1 MKIHFY
7 LYARIAIAALLCSAS
22 INAFSANTEH
32 ISNKRSFNL
41 PPSAELNYAIRA
53 RQSGLSISGDAIVK
67 WQTDGQNYSV
77 EAITRAMILG
87 KILEAK
93 SEGKIDDF
101 GLSPVQFTDKRLRKN
116 STTTSFNRD
125 TNGGTNGGTI
135 TFSPSDASYPLI
147 GGEQD
152 RTSIVWQLVAVA
164 RAAAKQFKP
173 GSDWV
178 FFVAG
183 QRDAE
188 PWTFKIINQEKITT
202 GMGDVEA
209 VHIFREP
216 PPDAIE
222 QRLDIWLA
230 PSLEWYPVR
239 IRFTDPN
246 NDFVDQTLDKIT
258 K

>member
-1 MKIHFY
+1 MKILLHS
-7 LYARIAIAALLCSAS
+7 YARISIAALLCSAS
-22 INAFSANTEH
+22 IHAFSANTDH
-32 ISNKRSFNL
+32 TVTKRPVNL
-41 PPSAELNYAIRA
+41 PPSAQLDYTIRA
-53 RQSGLSISGDAIVK
+53 RQSGLSISGDAVVK
-67 WQTDGQNYSV
+67 WQTDGHDYSV

-93 SEGKIDDF
+93 SDGKIDDF
-101 GLSPVQFTDKRLRKN
+101 GLAPTQFTDKRFRK
-116 STTTSFNRD
+116 SITTTTFNRD
-125 TNGGTNGGTI
+125 ATGGTI
-135 TFSPSDASYPLI
+135 TFSPSDASYPI
-147 GGEQD
+147 KGGEQD

-164 RAAAKQFKP
+164 RSAAKQFKP

-188 PWTFKIINQEKITT
+188 PWTFKVINQEKITT
-202 GMGDVEA
+202 GTGEVDA

-216 PPDAIE
+216 PPDATE

-246 NDFVDQTLDKIT
+246 NDFVDQTLDKIS

>member
-1 MKIHFY
+1 MKIP
-7 LYARIAIAALLCSAS
+7 LLCYARISIAALLCSAS
-22 INAFSANTEH
+22 IHVFAATADH
-32 ISNKRSFNL
+32 ISTKRSFNL

-53 RQSGLSISGDAIVK
+53 RQSGLSINGDAVVK
-67 WQTDGQNYSV
+67 WQTDGHDYSV
-77 EAITRAMILG
+77 EATTRAMILG

-93 SEGKIDDF
+93 SDGKIDDY
-101 GLSPVQFTDKRLRKN
+101 GLSPTQFTDKRFHKN
-116 STTTSFNRD
+116 STTTTFNRD
-125 TNGGTNGGTI
+125 TNGGTI
-135 TFSPSDASYPLI
+135 TFSPSDASYPII

-164 RAAAKQFKP
+164 RAAKKQFKP

-188 PWTFKIINQEKITT
+188 PWTFKVINQEKITT
-202 GMGDVEA
+202 GMGEVEA
-209 VHIFREP
+209 IHIFREP
-216 PPDAIE
+216 PPDATE

-230 PSLEWYPVR
+230 PSLEWYPIR